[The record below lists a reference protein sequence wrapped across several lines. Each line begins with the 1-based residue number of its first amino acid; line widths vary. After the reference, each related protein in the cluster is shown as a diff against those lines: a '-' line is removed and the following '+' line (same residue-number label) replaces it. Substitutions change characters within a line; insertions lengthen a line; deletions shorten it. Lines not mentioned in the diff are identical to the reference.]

1 MEGKELN
8 EDQNPPLI
16 LLTNLVPMGGMAKAK
31 FDITISPQKDIYTG
45 NIQMLWLLKKQY
57 TDSDVHNSNNM

>member
-1 MEGKELN
+1 MEGKELT

-31 FDITISPQKDIYTG
+31 FDITISPQKDI
-45 NIQMLWLLKKQY
+45 
-57 TDSDVHNSNNM
+57 

>member
-16 LLTNLVPMGGMAKAK
+16 LLNNLVPLGGVAKTNLEK
-31 FDITISPQKDIYTG
+31 PVSSQKDI
-45 NIQMLWLLKKQY
+45 
-57 TDSDVHNSNNM
+57 